1 MLPIVPLNWIFFFVA
16 QLVST
21 LSSRVVTCVGEA
33 EGARSSTGKDVV
45 SEEVTLLSL
54 VHVQGFNV

>member
-33 EGARSSTGKDVV
+33 EGARSSTGKYVV
-45 SEEVTLLSL
+45 SEEATLLSL